1 MRNKMDH
8 INHKSL
14 FYLDLQKLHGK
25 HFKWKYKTHIY
36 TNGLI
41 QLKWSG

>member
-25 HFKWKYKTHIY
+25 HF
-36 TNGLI
+36 NGNIKPIFI
-41 QLKWSG
+41 QMALFN